1 MAERSGRYLLES
13 AGPRYNARDRAERAQ
28 QESLVMEMKRPRA
41 MLGMGFVIGAV
52 ILAGCASSNKQ
63 AVATRESSYFGPP
76 IKLKTADNGSATQS
90 QSPLGTDIALTYFN
104 ARRAEVGLPAMA
116 FDANIALAASEHANY
131 LLRNNAHGH
140 DEVAGA
146 PGFTGIDATSRVR
159 RHTDVYGA
167 SEVLS
172 VFNSHRPAEDAI
184 EQIFA
189 SPYHRSTIFFDWV
202 RAGAAAQ
209 TAATS
214 VTVVDFADIGHALA
228 DNELV
233 AYPYDR
239 QADAPVVWTDNEV
252 PDPMGA
258 GSAYRGRDVGYPI
271 TLSGGPTA
279 HIELD
284 TFELRNAKGRV
295 FPCHIAALTSA
306 DTGRNTAVCTPMEP
320 LQPGT
325 RYLVH
330 AVGRLTQATRFANAP
345 FALDW
350 SFTTRASH
358 AVLAADK
365 AGVYSNDM

>member
-1 MAERSGRYLLES
+1 
-13 AGPRYNARDRAERAQ
+13 
-28 QESLVMEMKRPRA
+28 
-41 MLGMGFVIGAV
+41 MLGMGLVIGAV
-52 ILAGCASSNKQ
+52 FIAGCASSNKQ
-63 AVATRESSYFGPP
+63 AVATRESTYFGPP
-76 IKLKTADNGSATQS
+76 IKLKMANAEFAAQS
-90 QSPLGTDIALTYFN
+90 QPSAGPDLALAYFN

-116 FDANIALAASEHANY
+116 FDANIALAASEHASY
-131 LLRNNAHGH
+131 LLQNNAHGH
-140 DEVAGA
+140 DEIAGT

-159 RHTDVYGA
+159 RHTDAYGA

-172 VFNSHRPAEDAI
+172 VFNNRRSAEDAI

-189 SPYHRSTIFFDWV
+189 SPYHRGTIFFDWV

-209 TAATS
+209 TAVTS

-233 AYPYDR
+233 AYPHDR
-239 QADAPVVWTDNEV
+239 QADAPLAWTDNEV
-252 PDPMGA
+252 PDPMGP

-279 HIELD
+279 HIELEK
-284 TFELRNAKGRV
+284 FELKDTKGTTI
-295 FPCHIAALTSA
+295 PCHVAAVTPA
-306 DTGRNTAVCTPMEP
+306 DSGRNTAVCTPLEP

-325 RYLVH
+325 RYSVH

-350 SFTTRASH
+350 TFTTRASH
-358 AVLAADK
+358 AMLAGDRP
-365 AGVYSNDM
+365 GVNSNAM